1 MREINLAEAKL
12 TEVKLEDVRIDGGT
26 QYRDEINQNTVRDY
40 SEAMR
45 SGDVFPPMEV
55 TFDGTNYWMWNGFH
69 RYFTHMA
76 CGSKMVNVSWV
87 AGTQSDA
94 QILAMGANAKHG
106 LQRNNATKRRQVEAA
121 LIHEDTKDLSN
132 NQIAKLCKVS
142 DTFVAA
148 VRNPEAKA
156 KQAEKIERHFEK
168 KLAEKANLGLT
179 EPGLT
184 EPEPK
189 LTRPEDDF
197 APDADE
203 LKANDMALAADIE
216 AMHRFLEADDKMAQ
230 QHAEIEKL
238 NFLNAQMQLRIDA
251 LMREKNELVKECKKL
266 QKQLDKAKK

>member
-1 MREINLAEAKL
+1 MKEI
-12 TEVKLEDVRIDGGT
+12 KLEIIRIDGGT
-26 QYRDEINQNTVRDY
+26 QYRDQINQDVVRDY
-40 SEAMR
+40 TASMR
-45 SGDVFPPMEV
+45 NMDVFPPLQTV
-55 TFDGTNYWMWNGFH
+55 FDGSTHWLVDGFH
-69 RYFTHMA
+69 RYFAYMA
-76 CGSKMVNVSWV
+76 AGAKLAPVEYKP
-87 AGTQSDA
+87 GTQREA
-94 QILAMGANAKHG
+94 QVLAMGVNGNHG
-106 LQRNNATKRRQVEAA
+106 LQRNNATKRRVVEAA

-132 NQIAKLCKVS
+132 LQIAKLCKVS

-179 EPGLT
+179 EPDA
-184 EPEPK
+184 K
-189 LTRPEDDF
+189 LTTPEDDF
-197 APDADE
+197 APDAEE

-238 NFLNAQMQLRIDA
+238 NFLNAQLQLRIDA

-266 QKQLDKAKK
+266 QKQVDKAKK

>member
-1 MREINLAEAKL
+1 M
-12 TEVKLEDVRIDGGT
+12 VKLDDIRIDGGT
-26 QYRDEINQNTVRDY
+26 QFRDQINQDVVKDY
-40 SEAMR
+40 AEKMCDGAQ
-45 SGDVFPPMEV
+45 FPPLKAM
-55 TFDGTNYWMWNGFH
+55 FDGTTYWLYDGFH
-69 RYFTHMA
+69 RYFAAHDK
-76 CGSKMVNVSWV
+76 GFKDIEVDYKP
-87 AGTQSDA
+87 GTQEDA
-94 QILAMGANAKHG
+94 QDMALGANDDHG
-106 LQRNNATKRRQVEAA
+106 LQRNNATKRRVVEAA

-179 EPGLT
+179 EPSST

-189 LTRPEDDF
+189 LTIPEDDF
-197 APDADE
+197 APDAEE
-203 LKANDMALAADIE
+203 LKANEMALAADIE
-216 AMHRFLEADDKMAQ
+216 AIHRFLAADDKMAQ

>member
-1 MREINLAEAKL
+1 MKEI
-12 TEVKLEDVRIDGGT
+12 KLEIIRIDGGT
-26 QYRDEINQNTVRDY
+26 QYRDQINQDVVRDY
-40 SEAMR
+40 TASMR
-45 SGDVFPPMEV
+45 NMDVFPPLQTV
-55 TFDGTNYWMWNGFH
+55 FDGSTHWLVDGFH
-69 RYFTHMA
+69 RYFAYMA
-76 CGSKMVNVSWV
+76 AGAKLAPVEYKP
-87 AGTQSDA
+87 GTQREA
-94 QILAMGANAKHG
+94 QVLAMGVNGNHG
-106 LQRNNATKRRQVEAA
+106 LQRNNATKRRVVEAA

-132 NQIAKLCKVS
+132 LQIAKLCKVS

-168 KLAEKANLGLT
+168 KLAEKAESGLT
-179 EPGLT
+179 EPDA
-184 EPEPK
+184 K
-189 LTRPEDDF
+189 LTTPEDDF
-197 APDADE
+197 APDAEE

-266 QKQLDKAKK
+266 QKQLNKAKK

>member
-1 MREINLAEAKL
+1 MKK
-12 TEVKLEDVRIDGGT
+12 VKLEDIRIDGGT
-26 QYRDEINQNTVRDY
+26 QYRDQINQDVVRDY
-40 SEAMR
+40 TESMR
-45 SGDVFPPMEV
+45 DGDEFPSMQTV
-55 TFDGTNYWMWNGFH
+55 FDGSTHWLVDGFH
-69 RYFTHMA
+69 RYFAYMA
-76 CGSKMVNVSWV
+76 LGSKLVSV
-87 AGTQSDA
+87 EYKPGTQREA
-94 QILAMGANAKHG
+94 QVIAMGVNGNHG
-106 LQRNNATKRRQVEAA
+106 LQRNNATKRRVVEAA

-189 LTRPEDDF
+189 LTSPEDDF
-197 APDADE
+197 APDAEE
-203 LKANDMALAADIE
+203 LKANEMALAADIE

-238 NFLNAQMQLRIDA
+238 NFLNAQLQLRIDA

-266 QKQLDKAKK
+266 QKQADKAKK

>member
-1 MREINLAEAKL
+1 MRVINLAEAKL
-12 TEVKLEDVRIDGGT
+12 AEVKLEDVRIDGGT

-55 TFDGTNYWMWNGFH
+55 TFDGTYYWMWNGFH

-76 CGSKMVNVSWV
+76 CGSKMVSVSWV

-94 QILAMGANAKHG
+94 QVLAMGANGTNGFH
-106 LQRNNATKRRQVEAA
+106 RNDATKRNQIRAA
-121 LIHEDTKDLSN
+121 LIHEDTKDLN
-132 NQIAKLCKVS
+132 NSQIARHCKVS
-142 DTFVAA
+142 DTMVAA
-148 VRNPEAKA
+148 VRSPEAKA
-156 KQAEKIERHFEK
+156 KQVEKIERHFKK
-168 KLAEKANLGLT
+168 KLAEKAESGLT
-179 EPGLT
+179 EPDA
-184 EPEPK
+184 K
-189 LTRPEDDF
+189 LTKPEDDF

-238 NFLNAQMQLRIDA
+238 NFLNAQLQLRIDA

-266 QKQLDKAKK
+266 QKQADKAKK

>member
-1 MREINLAEAKL
+1 MKK
-12 TEVKLEDVRIDGGT
+12 VKLEDIRIDGGT
-26 QYRDEINQNTVRDY
+26 QYRDQINQDVVRDY
-40 SEAMR
+40 TEAMR
-45 SGDVFPPMEV
+45 NGDEFPYMETV
-55 TFDGTNYWMWNGFH
+55 FDGSTHWLVDGFH
-69 RYFTHMA
+69 RYFACMA
-76 CGSKMVNVSWV
+76 AGAKMVPVEYTP
-87 AGTQSDA
+87 GTQREA
-94 QILAMGANAKHG
+94 QVLAMGVNGNHG
-106 LQRNNATKRRQVEAA
+106 LQRNNATKRRVVEAA

>member
-12 TEVKLEDVRIDGGT
+12 AEVKLEDVRIDGGT

-45 SGDVFPPMEV
+45 RGDVFPPMAV
-55 TFDGTNYWMWNGFH
+55 VFDGTYYWMWNGFH

-76 CGSKMVNVSWV
+76 CGSKMVSVSWV

-94 QILAMGANAKHG
+94 QVLAMGANG
-106 LQRNNATKRRQVEAA
+106 DNGMQRNYATKHNQVSAA

-132 NQIAKLCKVS
+132 RQIAKVCKVS
-142 DTFVAA
+142 DTFVGSI
-148 VRNPEAKA
+148 RDPEVKA
-156 KQAEKIERHFEK
+156 KQAEKIERHFK
-168 KLAEKANLGLT
+168 KKFEEQDAERGLT
-179 EPGLT
+179 ATAPAI
-184 EPEPK
+184 
-189 LTRPEDDF
+189 PEDDF

-238 NFLNAQMQLRIDA
+238 NFLNAQLQLRIDA

-266 QKQLDKAKK
+266 QKQADKAKK